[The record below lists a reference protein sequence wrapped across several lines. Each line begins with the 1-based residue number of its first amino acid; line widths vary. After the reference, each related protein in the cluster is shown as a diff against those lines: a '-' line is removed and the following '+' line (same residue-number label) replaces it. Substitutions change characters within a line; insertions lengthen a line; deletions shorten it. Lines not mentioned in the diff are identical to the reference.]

1 MCFYRY
7 AGDCDITFFVGNIK
21 GGIKD
26 FQVSILKLNYIEYF
40 LQFWVKI
47 EYFQIRGL
55 VRIVMKPMLSVMPL
69 IGGVQIFY
77 LNNPTIN
84 FNLVGMAD
92 VLDLPGFKYDYIQS
106 YIFYSEIDR

>member
-1 MCFYRY
+1 MYFYRY
-7 AGDCDITFFVGNIK
+7 ACDCDITFLVGNIK

-26 FQVSILKLNYIEYF
+26 FQVNILKSYINYIEYF
-40 LQFWVKI
+40 LQFLIKI
-47 EYFQIRGL
+47 ESFQIRGL
-55 VRIVMKPMLSVMPL
+55 IRIVMKPMLSIMPL

-92 VLDLPGFKYDYIQS
+92 VLDLPGFKYDFSCKI
-106 YIFYSEIDR
+106 IFLF